1 MGEECENV
9 GMWNLGEGKT
19 MKKNGVV
26 VLVKIS
32 NQKSRNEQNTTII

>member
-1 MGEECENV
+1 
-9 GMWNLGEGKT
+9 MWNLGEGKT